1 MRRYEVEKCSL
12 SQQIYDI
19 IICYLILGI
28 VSLFLYLV
36 LNSSVFAFD
45 PNATKYVFVKKWG
58 FKGTGD
64 GQFHRIHDIDFNP
77 SETRLYAID
86 RDGNRIQ
93 VFDKNGT
100 FLFKWGS
107 NGYWRWT
114 IPRSI

>member
-1 MRRYEVEKCSL
+1 ML
-12 SQQIYDI
+12 QNM
-19 IICYLILGI
+19 YLLRNGD
-28 VSLFLYLV
+28 S
-36 LNSSVFAFD
+36 
-45 PNATKYVFVKKWG
+45 
-58 FKGTGD
+58 KGTGD